1 MTPIEFEYC
10 QQAMKELEKPLTL
23 MQRIKAQRTMAQIL
37 ERSASRMEEAFANQV
52 EDRLYS
58 KE

>member
-1 MTPIEFEYC
+1 MTPTEFEYC
-10 QQAMKELEKPLTL
+10 QRAMSELEKPLTL
-23 MQRIKAQRTMAQIL
+23 MQRIKVQRTMAQIL
-37 ERSASRMEEAFANQV
+37 ERSASRMEEAFADRV